1 LSPTASHKKESNKSV
16 VALIA
21 ALSSFLTPFTS
32 SSVNIALPS
41 IDRELSLTAI
51 SLSWIATSYLLAA
64 SIFLVPFG
72 RLGDIYGR
80 KKIFLAGL
88 IIDSFASLMCAI
100 LSSETGLIFFRGL
113 QGLGG
118 AMIFGTG
125 IAILTSV
132 YPQQE
137 RGRALGINVAAVYT
151 GLSAG
156 PLIGGLLTEHLGWRS
171 IFLLNAL
178 LGVVISILVFWKM
191 IGEWQD
197 AKGEKFDYKG
207 AFFYSLSLVALMY
220 GFSALP
226 GLSGAALVSVGAVGL
241 YGFFVWEKRVGSP
254 LLDITLFSKNR
265 TFKFSN
271 LSAFI
276 HYGATF
282 AVVFL
287 LSLYFQHIKG
297 FTAEHAGMIM
307 IVQPVMQII
316 FSPLAG
322 SLSDRMEPRLLASAG
337 MATTTAGLALLSF
350 LEKGTS
356 LGYAVACM
364 TIMGIG
370 FGLFSSPNTNAAM
383 SSVEKKFYGAASGM
397 LGTMRL
403 TGQMFSMGIIMLLF
417 SLYMGPAQIKPEY
430 HEIFMKC
437 ARTGF
442 VAFAALCFAG
452 IFASLSRG
460 NLHKAANGK
469 NDS

>member
-1 LSPTASHKKESNKSV
+1 LNPAISSKKEINKSV
-16 VALIA
+16 IALIA

-41 IDRELSLTAI
+41 IDRELSLSAL
-51 SLSWIATSYLLAA
+51 SLGWIATSYLLAA
-64 SIFLVPFG
+64 AMFLVPFG
-72 RLGDIYGR
+72 RIADIYGR
-80 KKIFLAGL
+80 KKIFLAGI
-88 IIDSFASLMCAI
+88 IIDSAASVMCAL
-100 LSSETGLIFFRGL
+100 LSSEAGLIFFRGM

-151 GLSAG
+151 GLSVG
-156 PLIGGLLTEHLGWRS
+156 PLLGGLLTEHLGWRS
-171 IFLLNAL
+171 IFFLNAL
-178 LGVVISILVFWKM
+178 LGLLITILVFWKM
-191 IGEWQD
+191 TGEWRE
-197 AKGEKFDYKG
+197 AKGERFDPAG
-207 AFFYSLSLVALMY
+207 ALIYSLSLVALMY
-220 GFSALP
+220 GFSILPTLSAGALILG
-226 GLSGAALVSVGAVGL
+226 GLVGL
-241 YGFFVWEKRVGSP
+241 YGFVVWEKRALNP

-282 AVVFL
+282 AIIFL
-287 LSLYFQHIKG
+287 LSLYLQHIHG
-297 FTAEHAGMIM
+297 LTAEHAGMIM
-307 IVQPVMQII
+307 IIQPVMQVI

-337 MATTTAGLALLSF
+337 MGATTLGLVLLSF
-350 LEKGTS
+350 LEKETS
-356 LGYAVACM
+356 LGYVVFCQAV
-364 TIMGIG
+364 MGIG
-370 FGLFSSPNTNAAM
+370 FGFFSSPNTNAAM
-383 SSVEKKFYGAASGM
+383 SSVEKRFYGAASGM

-417 SLYMGPAQIKPEY
+417 SLYLGKVQITPEY
-430 HEIFMKC
+430 HDIFMKC

-442 VAFAALCFAG
+442 TVFAALCFAG
-452 IFASLSRG
+452 IFASLARG
-460 NLHKAANGK
+460 NLHKTTNSE
-469 NDS
+469 NHQ

>member
-1 LSPTASHKKESNKSV
+1 MKPATSSQKEINKSV

-41 IDRELSLTAI
+41 IDRELSLNAI

-64 SIFLVPFG
+64 AMFLVPFG
-72 RLGDIYGR
+72 RIADIYGR
-80 KKIFLAGL
+80 KKIFLAGV
-88 IIDSFASLMCAI
+88 IIDAGASVMCAL
-100 LSSETGLIFFRGL
+100 LSSEIGLIFFRGM

-171 IFLLNAL
+171 IFFLNAL
-178 LGVVISILVFWKM
+178 LGAIIIILVLWKM
-191 IGEWQD
+191 TGEWREAQ
-197 AKGEKFDYKG
+197 GERFDYAG
-207 AFFYSLSLVALMY
+207 AFTYSLSLVAVMY
-220 GFSALP
+220 GFSVLP
-226 GLSGAALVSVGAVGL
+226 SLSGGVLILAGAIGL
-241 YGFFVWEKRVGSP
+241 YGFTVWQKRARHP
-254 LLDITLFSKNR
+254 LLDTALFSKNR

-271 LSAFI
+271 LAAFI
-276 HYGATF
+276 NYGATF
-282 AVVFL
+282 AIVFL
-287 LSLYFQHIKG
+287 LSLYFQHIRG

-316 FSPLAG
+316 FSPIAG
-322 SLSDRMEPRLLASAG
+322 SLSDRLEPRLLASAG
-337 MATTTAGLALLSF
+337 MAATMAGLVMLIF
-350 LEKGTS
+350 LQKETP
-356 LGYAVACM
+356 LGYVIASLA
-364 TIMGIG
+364 IMGIG
-370 FGLFSSPNTNAAM
+370 FGFFSSPNTNAAM

-417 SLYMGPAQIKPEY
+417 ALYLGKVQITPEY
-430 HEIFMKC
+430 HDIFMKC
-437 ARTGF
+437 ARMSFT
-442 VAFAALCFAG
+442 VFAALCFAG
-452 IFASLSRG
+452 IFASLARG
-460 NLHKAANGK
+460 KTHR
-469 NDS
+469 